1 MLERKQPGLLRP
13 TSLLI
18 PSGQQN
24 QGSSWS
30 DSQLMFN
37 SRPSFI
43 LAGNDL
49 GAGEVD
55 LVLARGV
62 GSATFTRATTA
73 TTFGPSNWLV
83 LPGTSGNYASTPDS
97 AAVSI
102 TGDIDIRVKVALDDW
117 TPATANAVMGKI
129 DSSDNRSYYFS
140 VNSGATVGK
149 LQLATSP
156 DGLASSE
163 VLGRSTVATGFT
175 DGTVHWVRVTLDV
188 NDGGGNRV
196 YNFYTSEDG
205 ETWDQLGTTV
215 TTAGATTIFD
225 GDSALE
231 VGSIFA
237 GTLFNVSGKIYANL
251 SIVKRIYADIY
262 ANRHLAGNIF
272 LPNSREPE

>member
-1 MLERKQPGLLRP
+1 MLERRQPGLLRP
-13 TSLLI
+13 ASLLI

-49 GAGEVD
+49 GSGEVD

-175 DGTVHWVRVTLDV
+175 DGTVHWV
-188 NDGGGNRV
+188 
-196 YNFYTSEDG
+196 
-205 ETWDQLGTTV
+205 
-215 TTAGATTIFD
+215 
-225 GDSALE
+225 
-231 VGSIFA
+231 
-237 GTLFNVSGKIYANL
+237 
-251 SIVKRIYADIY
+251 
-262 ANRHLAGNIF
+262 
-272 LPNSREPE
+272 